1 MESFDLAPVYAQNL
15 SLLQSPVLCN
25 ASPDQVELFYSLP
38 PHLQQIVFTGAWS
51 DEREQRCEPN
61 YEACYQVFNLWTIF
75 LCQDTFSEYAHFRAH
90 GMCTKCKE
98 EHDRRAAGRQES
110 PDGLDHSQPRA
121 NSDERA
127 MEVEG
132 YLQDTASNE
141 PTYEEILREARE
153 SMEYEMFIRGG

>member
-61 YEACYQVFNLWTIF
+61 YEACYQVFSLRTIF
-75 LCQDTFSEYAHFRAH
+75 LCQDTFSEYANFRAH

-110 PDGLDHSQPRA
+110 P
-121 NSDERA
+121 
-127 MEVEG
+127 
-132 YLQDTASNE
+132 
-141 PTYEEILREARE
+141 
-153 SMEYEMFIRGG
+153 